1 MSDALFHLCLPH
13 VRRRSAAIFD
23 PFGARAPAE
32 KALSR
37 LWDRASFTPINGR
50 VSSVLAI
57 YAIHRADRGLSADMG
72 LHGAAMDGDGSAL
85 CSCASAMPRTSDGDT
100 CARNRCDK
108 VKPDRSYARAK
119 MEASKHDS

>member
-1 MSDALFHLCLPH
+1 MSDALVHLCLPH
-13 VRRRSAAIFD
+13 VCRRSAAIFD

-57 YAIHRADRGLSADMG
+57 YVIHRADRGLSADMG
-72 LHGAAMDGDGSAL
+72 LHGAAMDGDAAL
-85 CSCASAMPRTSDGDT
+85 CVAALLLCHVPAMVIH
-100 CARNRCDK
+100 ARGTAVTR
-108 VKPDRSYARAK
+108 
-119 MEASKHDS
+119 